1 MEIKKKPDPRRI
13 NLIPLVKYS
22 VEQKMAK
29 VKPDYWDYAT
39 LLELAILAKDKE
51 SSFKLL
57 SKLLIHL
64 REEWEGETTLRTLRT
79 IREAREKRNERISWT
94 KKIEESI
101 QEKTK

>member
-1 MEIKKKPDPRRI
+1 
-13 NLIPLVKYS
+13 
-22 VEQKMAK
+22 MAK

-64 REEWEGETTLRTLRT
+64 REQWEGETTLKTLRT
-79 IREAREKRNERISWT
+79 IRAAREKRNDRILWT
-94 KKIEESI
+94 KKKESI